1 MAVEL
6 IDGEEIR
13 PKLDRVYGYSRQER
27 NLVVLS
33 VAKIAREHNGEGRGV
48 IVCSIAHVRETRQRV
63 RHYLDRLMEVYLDCP
78 VEVCAARDYKGH
90 YRKAYGGS
98 YDNFVGVTEPYEKS
112 DHPELTLD
120 TANRSIEDCM
130 ATLLDRTLAFFDG
143 RKEP

>member
-1 MAVEL
+1 
-6 IDGEEIR
+6 
-13 PKLDRVYGYSRQER
+13 
-27 NLVVLS
+27 
-33 VAKIAREHNGEGRGV
+33 
-48 IVCSIAHVRETRQRV
+48 
-63 RHYLDRLMEVYLDCP
+63 MEVYLDCP
-78 VEVCAARDYKGH
+78 VEVCAARDYKEH

-120 TANRSIEDCM
+120 TANRSVEDCM